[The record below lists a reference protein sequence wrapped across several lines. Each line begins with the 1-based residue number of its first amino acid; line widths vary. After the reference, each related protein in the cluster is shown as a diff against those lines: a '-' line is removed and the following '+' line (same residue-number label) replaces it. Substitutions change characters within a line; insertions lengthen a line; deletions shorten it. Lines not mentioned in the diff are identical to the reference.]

1 MRILKKSTAVLLS
14 ALMLMSLFSVA
25 VSAASGTLK
34 VEAVSNVAPTVTNS
48 YDLAKDSTVTFTFK
62 AKTAYK
68 IANSQGSLT
77 YDHNYLTLTSF
88 ALKKVGGQ
96 IVNSKPVDHVYF
108 NSTDISTLAD
118 FSKGEALATATFK
131 IVKAGS
137 TGISFDIEELNAID
151 GKADIPVI
159 SDGVIKDSKAAF
171 TLALSANASQK
182 AVKKANPVKVKAVKK
197 TVKAKK
203 LAKKAQ
209 TVKKSLKVTKAQ
221 GKVTYKKV
229 KKGSTAKLYKK
240 VTVNSKTG
248 AIKIKK
254 GKLAKKTYKLVVS
267 VKAAGNTNYNAKT
280 VKKTVKIKVK

>member
-1 MRILKKSTAVLLS
+1 MRIFKKSAAVLLS
-14 ALMLMSLFSVA
+14 ALMLISLFSVA
-25 VSAASGTLK
+25 ANAETGSIK

-48 YDLAKDSTVTFTFK
+48 YDLSKDSTVTFTFK

-88 ALKKVGGQ
+88 ELKKLSGA
-96 IVNSKPVDHVYF
+96 IVNTKAVDNVYF

-131 IVKAGS
+131 IVKAGF

-151 GKADIPVI
+151 NNADVPVI
-159 SDGVIKDSKAAF
+159 SGGVIKDSKAAF

-182 AVKKANPVKVKAVKK
+182 AVKKANPIKVKAVKK

-209 TVKKSLKVTKAQ
+209 TVKKALKVTKAQ

-254 GKLAKKTYKLVVS
+254 GKLSKKTYKLVVS
-267 VKAAGNTNYNAKT
+267 VKAAGNSKYKAKT